1 LVSAICSY
9 LRNDSGKLANL
20 SLKENELNLND
31 FCSIVL
37 VMDIA
42 RHVPLYK
49 ALLLLLRSVASC
61 RLLIPLLLP
70 STSASS
76 SGGDHDSQSIYSLLK
91 ELKKYVSIYTA
102 RLASVQNRII
112 TGISSSGAGSGNNN
126 DESESE
132 EGVADL
138 SKDICSTWNLVRSV
152 VLERLGSDELEN
164 HEEKSN
170 SAGLVPGVLSER
182 IASADVLEY
191 PPSDRLYCDIMR
203 PLQFGNEINL

>member
-1 LVSAICSY
+1 MIY
-9 LRNDSGKLANL
+9 
-20 SLKENELNLND
+20 
-31 FCSIVL
+31 FL
-37 VMDIA
+37 VMDMA

-61 RLLIPLLLP
+61 PLLIALLLP

-76 SGGDHDSQSIYSLLK
+76 SGGDRDSQSIYSLLK
-91 ELKKYVSIYTA
+91 KLKKYVSSYTA
-102 RLASVQNRII
+102 RLASVQNRI
-112 TGISSSGAGSGNNN
+112 TGTSSSGAGSGNNN

-182 IASADVLEY
+182 IASADVLES

-203 PLQFGNEINL
+203 PLQFGNEFLCKRIQ